1 MKFLYQMTDED
12 EMKMM
17 NEVKILNNIDHP
29 CVNQFI
35 ECVDTRDILTTVMEF
50 NEGGDLEKFVNL
62 ERLMG
67 RLSEHAAKFQFY
79 QISHAVAYLHSK
91 NICHR
96 NLKLSNV
103 LMSQPTAE
111 CLLKISDFSISKMWN
126 DKDLLRTKVGTPGY
140 MAPEVLL
147 ASPGSCYTSKA
158 DCWALGII
166 LYHLLSGREP
176 HNCRGQ
182 TDGPDWDRISDCAK
196 NLVKRLLVSDPE
208 ERFKSSGILQHSW
221 FVSDPNTCN
230 RSRNM
235 MFQTENSLNMPS
247 ASFLVP
253 QTENGEM
260 SVDSDNFNASDR
272 NNPSSRSSMSSD
284 QMMVSSKSS
293 TNSDENSDKSNS
305 QEETE
310 SSKKVQTSDS
320 EDKTKFENIKS
331 RLRPRSSN
339 FNYFKSNVV
348 PSTVSKSEER
358 KSKRKGDEI
367 KQVAFMLPNS
377 KRRRRNSEHY
387 LKLSYQDHVVEI
399 SDKKNRRN
407 RRKSG
412 I

>member
-260 SVDSDNFNASDR
+260 SVDSDNFNAR
-272 NNPSSRSSMSSD
+272 NNPSSRSSISSD

-293 TNSDENSDKSNS
+293 TNSYENSDKSKS

-310 SSKKVQTSDS
+310 SSKKVQTSDN
-320 EDKTKFENIKS
+320 EDETKFENIKS

-348 PSTVSKSEER
+348 PSPVSKSEERLR

-367 KQVAFMLPNS
+367 KQEIFHEMLVMA
-377 KRRRRNSEHY
+377 
-387 LKLSYQDHVVEI
+387 LWLIQVEC
-399 SDKKNRRN
+399 SNPF
-407 RRKSG
+407 SSHS
-412 I
+412 